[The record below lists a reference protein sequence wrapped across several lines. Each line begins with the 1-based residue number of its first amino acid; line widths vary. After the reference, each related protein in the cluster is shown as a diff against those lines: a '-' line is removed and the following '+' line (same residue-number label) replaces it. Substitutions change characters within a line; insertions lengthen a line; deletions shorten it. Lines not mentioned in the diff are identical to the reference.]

1 MQNFPAD
8 LLAEIKNHLDEERKG
23 IVARIA
29 TLSGQDPFTDPERAH
44 DNAASDTEANEESN
58 HDRMAALVSEL
69 TSQLEHIDLALIR
82 IADGSYGFCSV
93 CNTMIDTD
101 RLAVLPTATLCLTHE
116 KEMQASKRS

>member
-8 LLAEIKNHLDEERKG
+8 LLAEIKNHLDLERKG
-23 IVARIA
+23 IIARIA

-58 HDRMAALVSEL
+58 HDRMEALVSEL
-69 TSQLEHIDLALIR
+69 TTQLEHIDLALTR
-82 IADGSYGFCSV
+82 IAQGSYGFCTV

-116 KEMQASKRS
+116 KEMQASKRT